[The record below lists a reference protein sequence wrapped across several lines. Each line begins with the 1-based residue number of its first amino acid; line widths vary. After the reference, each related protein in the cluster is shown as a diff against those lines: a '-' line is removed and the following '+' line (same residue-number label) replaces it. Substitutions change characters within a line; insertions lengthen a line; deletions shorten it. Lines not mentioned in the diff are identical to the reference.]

1 MRKTKTLYHLRSKPL
16 PMQEGLLITVLFIV
30 ITGLMAPL
38 AQAKAES
45 LQFTHTFSG
54 KPLEIVPT
62 GKEEVTL
69 AVKAMLSEG
78 RNLYLGNE
86 DIIEDAEALFLRHCA
101 ICHGIGAKGRMG
113 PNLTDTTWV
122 YAKNKT
128 DKGFFESVYGGTGG
142 MMKGFK
148 GGISLDEILQVMAYV
163 RSLSE

>member
-1 MRKTKTLYHLRSKPL
+1 MRKTISLELLRPKPV
-16 PMQEGLLITVLFIV
+16 PIQKGFLITVLFIV
-30 ITGLMAPL
+30 IAGLIAPL
-38 AQAKAES
+38 AQAKAKS

-54 KPLEIVPT
+54 KSLEIVPAAQ
-62 GKEEVTL
+62 EEVTP

-86 DIIEDAEALFLRHCA
+86 DIIEEAAPLFLRHCA
-101 ICHGIGAKGRMG
+101 VCHGIGAKGRMG
-113 PNLTDTTWV
+113 PNLIDTTWV

-128 DKGFFESVYGGTGG
+128 DKGFFESVYGGAGG

-148 GGISLDEILQVMAYV
+148 DGISLDEILQVIAYV